1 MIRSTVGFDR
11 SLTID
16 RELYTEP
23 CKRENRLIHESK
35 MKFYANV
42 IDENT
47 TNQRVLFSCFGKMLN
62 TSAAK
67 KLPTH

>member
-23 CKRENRLIHESK
+23 YKLVNRLIHESK
-35 MKFYANV
+35 MKFYANLL
-42 IDENT
+42 
-47 TNQRVLFSCFGKMLN
+47 TNVYCSLALGKC
-62 TSAAK
+62 
-67 KLPTH
+67 